1 VVFLVG
7 ISGVAA
13 AAVAWMA
20 RGEPVPGPVDV
31 AWSIGAGL
39 AAGVGIA
46 ALYRGLATGRMAIVA
61 PVTGLLAAIVPVGV
75 GFGLQGLPAPTVL
88 AGIGL
93 AFVAV
98 LLVSR
103 VPGVSGEPAGVG
115 LAVIAGVG
123 LGLFNVFIANVT
135 EGLLFGPL
143 TVVRLA
149 EAGLIGIVVLA
160 TRQAWR
166 VPSPL
171 LAPVALIGLLDATG
185 NAAFI
190 AAEQAGR
197 LDVASVLSSLYPV
210 TTLVLAAVVLRERVT
225 RLHGAGIAAALG
237 AIALIAAGSTG

>member
-1 VVFLVG
+1 MV
-7 ISGVAA
+7 
-13 AAVAWMA
+13 
-20 RGEPVPGPVDV
+20 RGEPAPGPVDV
-31 AWSIGAGL
+31 GWSAGAGL

-46 ALYRGLATGRMAIVA
+46 ALYRGLATGRMAVVA
-61 PVTGLLAAIVPVGV
+61 PITGLLAATVPVGV
-75 GFGLQGLPAPTVL
+75 SFGLQGLPGPAVL

-93 AFVAV
+93 ALVAV
-98 LLVSR
+98 VLVSR
-103 VPGVSGEPAGVG
+103 VPGPSGGPAGVNM
-115 LAVIAGVG
+115 AVVAGIG

-143 TVVRLA
+143 FVVRVA
-149 EAGLIGIVVLA
+149 EAGLIGAVILA

-166 VPSPL
+166 LPGPL
-171 LAPVALIGLLDATG
+171 LGPIALVSLLDAGG

-225 RLHGAGIAAALG
+225 RLHGAGIAAAVA
-237 AIALIAAGSTG
+237 AIVLIAAGSAG